1 MSLSITGDKIY
12 QFEGALK
19 QAYSTLYNYQA
30 VLRESKTNPIK
41 EKRFAG
47 TDRVSATLFSFL
59 QTLTRLRAAIMK
71 EFHDEDVSGY
81 GSTQLE
87 KHHQRIIKTMEKL
100 DKEIEKY
107 KMSYNQFMSQYRD
120 IKDKH
125 KQADELGKGL
135 QKVKTYKTK
144 HCESCHESYNNKTVQ
159 EHNKSK
165 EHLKKKAIKRNLK
178 QNS

>member
-1 MSLSITGDKIY
+1 MSLSITDATIR
-12 QFEGALK
+12 QFEEALK
-19 QAYSTLYNYQA
+19 QAYSTLYTYQE

-41 EKRFAG
+41 AKKFAKS
-47 TDRVSATLFSFL
+47 DRASERLFSFL
-59 QTLTRLRAAIMK
+59 QNLRSLRSAIMK
-71 EFHDEDVSGY
+71 EFDDEDVLEY
-81 GSTQLE
+81 GSRKRE
-87 KHHQRIIKTMEKL
+87 KHHQRITKTMEKL

-107 KMSYNQFMSQYRD
+107 NMSYNQFMSQYRD

-165 EHLKKKAIKRNLK
+165 EHLKKKAIKRNLTK
-178 QNS
+178 